1 MTNEVV
7 INLATG
13 KTYVDGKEWEAE
25 EQKAD
30 RIEMWYDRHQK
41 LWTLYPVTAEGFQ
54 IAGAEYGYGK
64 KEALRIKK
72 ELEEEYGL

>member
-1 MTNEVV
+1 MT
-7 INLATG
+7 IKLF
-13 KTYVDGKEWEAE
+13 VDGEEYIPQANEA
-25 EQKAD
+25 KAD
-30 RIEMWYDRHQK
+30 HIEMWYDRHQK
-41 LWTLYPVTAEGFQ
+41 LWTLYPVDAEGFQ